1 MRLLMTAWS
10 VIAMVALH
18 SPSWIPGAL
27 AQSNYAE
34 RGVDIEYQGN
44 GIPLEATLDG
54 VVTKLDDL
62 TNIIRTNR
70 SSASLS
76 CASRAMEV
84 DLEFPEPFYGIVY
97 SNFDRRSACSFVGKG
112 GTKYHYEFPLSGCGT
127 IQDPTRVFTN
137 NILVRFHPS
146 LELEGDEV
154 KTIVCRYPEPIVP
167 PPLGPPLPISVANTP
182 AGDPVPNRL
191 AEPQIL
197 MIICAL
203 LFLAMMLFG
212 VACSYFCL
220 KQRNIR
226 LIRRRRLIPS
236 SGLGSE
242 ITGITDQTIFPPF
255 AGLKI
260 PRAHASSSGSD
271 QQPIVESSD
280 TLPSDYPSESRSGSE
295 MEEGGGCYRRDST
308 VSSIQR
314 EEVPPHLRQSRD
326 PDLSSVY
333 SDAHNQLDVDTFN
346 LSTTIPRV
354 DPAFDIA
361 FRVKERHR
369 SPAPSSVTSDDS
381 RAPSVANILTAQE
394 RALTTILERE
404 EWRQS
409 EIQTVSSATLMESP
423 PLNAP
428 ADASEGPPPGYAHVQ
443 RKPRSVSPARS
454 LESQPRSVG
463 EMVLKSSRPYV
474 RPQPDATFRVTTEI
488 PEHHETER
496 TLVINEDIQ
505 LHTNTFRHVKEDEE
519 TETMIVPTPER
530 PVPPPKLS
538 TQEVDDLYLQTITE
552 TRIIDEEERIR
563 RQKTEYLHRKKPAP
577 LPPNWD
583 VAIRTHPPAQ
593 PPPRSPSDTTVSTM
607 PDWDIKIRQYPP
619 IYEPRTPS
627 ESTNWDGMSHVTE
640 PQPPPEFDVTI
651 RQYPPVYEPRTP
663 SESTVWD
670 VMSQVDPQPA
680 PDFDVKIRQYP
691 PVYEPRTPS
700 ESTNWDGMSHM
711 TEPQP
716 PPDFDVTIRQYP
728 PVYQPRSPSV
738 STVWDGMS
746 QADPQPPPD
755 WDVSIRQYPP
765 VYEPRSPSQSTN
777 WDGMS
782 QAEPNPPTEQPPDWD
797 VKIRQYPPIH
807 SPRVPSESTDWDPS
821 EYARSISEPPPPNW
835 DVLVRVLNPPLPEY
849 ITDDDDAT
857 SILTIEDRQKWQQI
871 ITTESTLRTMLTE
884 AVVHEDFERI
894 RRDTRFQRVFEPKK
908 WDVIIR
914 VLSAP
919 PNPNRDDS
927 SDTRSETTV
936 NSEPIRPHRRDPRSS
951 RSSSLAPVHEAE
963 YHRMTA
969 SHTVTNHEFRYRPR
983 GDPDVWSEASANTQ
997 RSSVY
1002 PRSTAD
1008 RSMHSEMVD
1017 HLDRRPPHEWDGYS
1031 EDGTSRPS
1039 LARSTSEF
1047 TENWQQRLPYDRV
1060 SNASENFST
1069 ASSSRQNNR
1078 AGRRPM
1084 LERSSTEV
1092 MEDVPQREAGR
1103 DRSSTNSSDSSRDF
1117 ARRVPYERISSSESE
1132 SGARE

>member
-1 MRLLMTAWS
+1 M
-10 VIAMVALH
+10 
-18 SPSWIPGAL
+18 
-27 AQSNYAE
+27 
-34 RGVDIEYQGN
+34 
-44 GIPLEATLDG
+44 
-54 VVTKLDDL
+54 
-62 TNIIRTNR
+62 
-70 SSASLS
+70 
-76 CASRAMEV
+76 
-84 DLEFPEPFYGIVY
+84 
-97 SNFDRRSACSFVGKG
+97 
-112 GTKYHYEFPLSGCGT
+112 
-127 IQDPTRVFTN
+127 
-137 NILVRFHPS
+137 
-146 LELEGDEV
+146 EGDEV
-154 KTIVCRYPEPIVP
+154 KTIVCRYPEPVVP

-182 AGDPVPNRL
+182 TGDPVPNRL

-220 KQRNIR
+220 KQRNIK
-226 LIRRRRLIPS
+226 LIRRRRALS

-242 ITGITDQTIFPPF
+242 ITGITEQTIFPPF

-295 MEEGGGCYRRDST
+295 MEEGDTRSLRRAST
-308 VSSIQR
+308 VSSVALR
-314 EEVPPHLRQSRD
+314 EEMPVQQRAYE

-333 SDAHNQLDVDTFN
+333 SDAHNQFDVDTFT
-346 LSTTIPRV
+346 LPTTIPRI
-354 DPAFDIA
+354 DPSFDVA

-369 SPAPSSVTSDDS
+369 SPAPSSVTSEES
-381 RAPSVANILTAQE
+381 RATTVNVLTAQE

-409 EIQTVSSATLMESP
+409 EMRSATANALDCP
-423 PLNAP
+423 PLNEP
-428 ADASEGPPPGYAHVQ
+428 ADSKASPPPGYAQVK
-443 RKPRSVSPARS
+443 RKPRSVLSQRSIPENETWSVTEHVDIPDGRIRDVSPARS
-454 LESQPRSVG
+454 LESQARSVG

-474 RPQPDATFRVTTEI
+474 PQPEATFRVTTEI
-488 PEHHETER
+488 PERHETVR

-505 LHTNTFRHVKEDEE
+505 LHTNTFRQLREDEE

-563 RQKTEYLHRKKPAP
+563 RQKTEFLQRPRPAA

-593 PPPRSPSDTTVSTM
+593 HPPRSPSATTVSTI
-607 PDWDIKIRQYPP
+607 PNWDVTIRQYPP
-619 IYEPRTPS
+619 AYEPRTPS
-627 ESTNWDGMSHVTE
+627 ESTNWDGMSHVE
-640 PQPPPEFDVTI
+640 PQPPPDFDVT
-651 RQYPPVYEPRTP
+651 
-663 SESTVWD
+663 
-670 VMSQVDPQPA
+670 
-680 PDFDVKIRQYP
+680 IRQYP

-700 ESTNWDGMSHM
+700 ESTNWDGMSQV
-711 TEPQP
+711 EPQP
-716 PPDFDVTIRQYP
+716 PPDWGVTIRQYPPVYEPRTPSESTNWDGMSTVDQQPPPDWDVTIRQYP
-728 PVYQPRSPSV
+728 PVY
-738 STVWDGMS
+738 
-746 QADPQPPPD
+746 
-755 WDVSIRQYPP
+755 
-765 VYEPRSPSQSTN
+765 EPRTPSESTN

-782 QAEPNPPTEQPPDWD
+782 TVDPNPPTGPPPDWD

-821 EYARSISEPPPPNW
+821 EYARSVTSEHPPPNW
-835 DVLVRVLNPPLPEY
+835 DVLIRVLNPPPES
-849 ITDDDDAT
+849 IIDEDDDAT
-857 SILTIEDRQKWQQI
+857 SILTVEDRKKWQQI

-884 AVVHEDFERI
+884 AVVREDFERI

-914 VLSAP
+914 VLAP
-919 PNPNRDDS
+919 PPTSHIPDDS

-936 NSEPIRPHRRDPRSS
+936 NSEPIRPYTRRDPRSS
-951 RSSSLAPVHEAE
+951 RSSSLAPVHETE
-963 YHRMTA
+963 YHRTTV
-969 SHTVTNHEFRYRPR
+969 SHTANHEFRYHR
-983 GDPDVWSEASANTQ
+983 GEPDVWSEASANTQ
-997 RSSVY
+997 RSSIY

-1008 RSMHSEMVD
+1008 RSLHSEMVH
-1017 HLDRRPPHEWDGYS
+1017 HLERRPRDWDGYS
-1031 EDGTSRPS
+1031 DGEESGQMSRPS

-1047 TENWQQRLPYDRV
+1047 TEHWQRLPYDRV

-1069 ASSSRQNNR
+1069 ASSRKNSR
-1078 AGRRPM
+1078 AGRPV

-1092 MEDVPQREAGR
+1092 MEDVPQMESGG
-1103 DRSSTNSSDSSRDF
+1103 DRLSTGSSSNSSREFS
-1117 ARRVPYERISSSESE
+1117 RRVPYERISSSESE
-1132 SGARE
+1132 SARE